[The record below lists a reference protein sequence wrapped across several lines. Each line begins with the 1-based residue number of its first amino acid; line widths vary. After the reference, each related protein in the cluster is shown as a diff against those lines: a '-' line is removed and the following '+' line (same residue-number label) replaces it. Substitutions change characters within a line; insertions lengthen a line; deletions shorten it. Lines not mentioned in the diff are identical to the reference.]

1 MRVAGLWTLML
12 WLSMVGVV
20 RAEEADP
27 YAALVAQTDPLPAE
41 EQQKKFKLPPGFE
54 IQLIAAEPV
63 IQKPINLQFDHRG
76 QLFVTQSLE
85 YPYAAAGDAAHRDTV
100 KVFSEFGADGRAGKV
115 TTFADGLNIPI
126 GVLPMPG
133 GAIVYSIPNIYFLHD
148 EDGDGVAE
156 RREVMFGPFG
166 FNDTHGMCSSFR
178 RWIDGW
184 IYGCHGFANTST
196 VAGSDG
202 QAITMNS
209 GNTYRYRADG
219 THIEY
224 VTHGQVNPFGLCFDP
239 LGNLYSAD
247 CHSLPLYQL
256 LRGAYYP
263 SFGKPHDGIGFGP
276 TVLSHL
282 HGSTGIAGVVIYEA
296 DQFPEE
302 YRHTAFI
309 GNPVTGR
316 VNRDRLVAHGSTYE
330 AVELPDFITC
340 DDPWFRPV
348 DVRLGPDGALY
359 IADFYNAVI
368 GHYEVPLPHPRR
380 DREKGRLWRVV
391 YRGTDAGKPLPV
403 PVLPNLVKESLRAL
417 LGRLADTN
425 QEVRV
430 MVTHEIVDRFGQA
443 ATGTVRELVQNAAQA
458 EERVH
463 AMWILERLGQL
474 DDGLLQGLVADRAA
488 MVRVH
493 VMKLLA
499 ERQVWPVAPVDY
511 GALARGRLSDED
523 AYVRRAA
530 ADALGRHPASAN
542 VAGLLEL
549 WNQTGEDDSHLIHV
563 ARMALRDQ
571 LAAPGVYAQ
580 TAALLQARP
589 EFAARLAEVSLGV
602 HSPDS
607 AQFVLGYLSSQQQPQ
622 RWEEYL
628 HYAMR
633 YAADVQIGSVLAY
646 AERWKGAG
654 RGEQMAALRALRRGA
669 QERSYALP
677 ASFAGWAQQVA
688 MELLATDEEGN
699 ARAGLELAKEWQLR
713 EAVPLALQ
721 LACREGRFAGLRA
734 EALGVCVQIDRGASA
749 ELLAQILR
757 DAADPLPLR
766 QQAANELAAANTP
779 ATRETLASALATV
792 SESLALTVAMNLAG
806 QAEGIEALFG
816 AVETGKASP
825 RLLQDLNVHRRLMGH
840 RQQAIEERLKAL
852 TANLPPADDR
862 LMQLVGARRDG
873 FHKTQPD
880 AALGKQTFD
889 KVCGT
894 CHRVGGQGN
903 KIGPELDG
911 IGIRG
916 LDRILEDVLDPSR
929 NVDQAFRTTV
939 ITTTDGRA
947 ISGLALRE
955 EGDLLVLADPQG
967 KEVRVPLAEIDQ
979 REVTPLS
986 PMPANVADLV
996 PEGDFYH
1003 LMAYLLEQRAAP
1015 AK

>member
-1 MRVAGLWTLML
+1 MQAAGPL
-12 WLSMVGVV
+12 

-54 IQLIAAEPV
+54 IQLIAAEPE

-76 QLFVTQSLE
+76 RLFATQSIE
-85 YPYAAAGDAAHRDTV
+85 YPYAAGGDTAHRDTV
-100 KVFSEFGADGRAGKV
+100 KVFANLGADGRPGQV

-148 EDGDGVAE
+148 ADGDGVAE
-156 RREVMFGPFG
+156 RRETLFGPFG
-166 FNDTHGMCSSFR
+166 FGDTHGMCSSFR

-184 IYGCHGFANTST
+184 VYGCHGFANTST

-202 QAITMNS
+202 QSITMNS
-209 GNTYRYRADG
+209 GNTYRFQPDG

-263 SFGKPHDGIGFGP
+263 SFGKPHDGMGFGP

-296 DQFPEE
+296 SQFPEE
-302 YRHTAFI
+302 YQHTAFI

-316 VNRDRLVAHGSTYE
+316 VNRDRLVPHGSTYE

-380 DREKGRLWRVV
+380 DREKGRIWRVV
-391 YRGTDAGKPLPV
+391 YRGTDTEKPLPV
-403 PVLPNLVKESLRAL
+403 PPLPNLVEASLAAL
-417 LGRLADTN
+417 LDRLGDAN

-430 MVTHEIVDRFGQA
+430 MATHEIVDRFGKA
-443 ATGTVRELVQNAAQA
+443 AIAPARDLVQGSLQA
-458 EERVH
+458 NVRVH
-463 AMWILERLGQL
+463 AMWILERLGRL
-474 DDGLLQGLVADRAA
+474 DDGLVQELVADPEAV
-488 MVRVH
+488 VRVH
-493 VMKLLA
+493 AMKLLA
-499 ERQVWPVAPVDY
+499 ERAPWPVAPLDY
-511 GALARGRLSDED
+511 AALVRGRLSDQD

-530 ADALGRHPASAN
+530 GDALGRHPQSEN

-549 WNQTGEDDSHLIHV
+549 WTRTPEDDTHLIHA

-571 LAAPGVYAQ
+571 LVAPGVYAQ
-580 TAALLQARP
+580 LTGLLAARP
-589 EFAARLAEVSLGV
+589 EFAPRVADVSLGV
-602 HSPDS
+602 HSADS
-607 AQFVLGYLSSQQQPQ
+607 SAFILAYLNTSHQPE

-633 YAADVQIGSVLAY
+633 YAAEVQIGSVLAY
-646 AERWKGAG
+646 AERYQNAG
-654 RGEQMAALRALRRGA
+654 RGEQLAVLRAMKRAA
-669 QERSYALP
+669 QERSYVLP
-677 ASFAGWAQQVA
+677 TEFPAWAQRLSLE
-688 MELLATDEEGN
+688 MLAAEDEGTV
-699 ARAGLELAKEWQLR
+699 RGGLELAKEWQLR
-713 EAVPLALQ
+713 EAVPLAIQ
-721 LACREGRFAGLRA
+721 LACRGGRFAGLRSD
-734 EALGVCVQIDRGASA
+734 ALGTCVHIDRNASA
-749 ELLAQILR
+749 EILAQILQ
-757 DAADPLPLR
+757 DATDPLPLR
-766 QQAANELAAANTP
+766 QQAANELALANTP
-779 ATRETLASALATV
+779 VTRDTLAQALSTV
-792 SESLALTVAMNLAG
+792 SEQLALTVATNLA
-806 QAEGIEALFG
+806 ARREGIDQLFA
-816 AVETGKASP
+816 AVESGKASP
-825 RLLQDLNVHRRLMGH
+825 RLLQDLNVNRRLMGH
-840 RQQAIEERLKAL
+840 RQSDIEERLKAL

-862 LMQLVGARRDG
+862 LLQLVGTRRDG
-873 FHKTQPD
+873 FHKSQPD
-880 AALGKQTFD
+880 PALGKQTFD
-889 KVCGT
+889 KVCSA
-894 CHRVGGQGN
+894 CHRLAGQGN
-903 KIGPELDG
+903 KVGPELDG

-947 ISGLALRE
+947 ISGLLLRE
-955 EGDLLVLADPQG
+955 EGDLLVLADHQG
-967 KEVRVPLAEIDQ
+967 KEIRLPLAEVDQ
-979 REVTPLS
+979 RELMPLS

-996 PEGDFYH
+996 PEADFYH
-1003 LMAYLLEQRAAP
+1003 LMAYLLEQRAPP